1 MDATHTPTRRILVA
15 YDGSPEAELALRWAS
30 EEARGTGRGLHV
42 VAVDDVVTSPWGAEA
57 VHRGEEALAGIE
69 ETLGDL
75 DVVAETRV
83 GHVTGELLGAAASAE
98 MVVVGSRGHG
108 RTEDL
113 LVGSVSQHLARHAP
127 CPVVVVRPTR
137 EGAARR
143 IVVGVDGSAT
153 SSAALDYA
161 CRRAERTG
169 ETVVALHAWRTRAPS
184 TDVWNSEP
192 RALEGLAHRQV
203 LLAESVAGLQA
214 DHPDVV
220 LEQEAVP
227 VAPVRCLVD
236 ASHNASLLVVGSHG
250 LGFFGGLL
258 LGSVSQ
264 AVLQR
269 AECPVAVVRP
279 G

>member
-1 MDATHTPTRRILVA
+1 MDTTRTPTRRILVA
-15 YDGSPEAELALRWAS
+15 YDGSPEAELALRWAA
-30 EEARGTGRGLHV
+30 EEARGTGHGLHV
-42 VAVDDVVTSPWGAEA
+42 VAVDDVVTSPWGAET
-57 VHRGEEALAGIE
+57 VDRGEDALAGIE
-69 ETLGDL
+69 KTLGDL
-75 DVVAETRV
+75 DIVAETRV
-83 GHVTGELLGAAASAE
+83 GHVTGELLGAASSADQ
-98 MVVVGSRGHG
+98 VVVGSRGHG
-108 RTEDL
+108 RAEDL

-137 EGAARR
+137 GSDPR
-143 IVVGVDGSAT
+143 IVVGVDGSSA

-169 ETVVALHAWRTRAPS
+169 ARVVALHAWRTHAPS
-184 TDVWNSEP
+184 TDVWSSDP
-192 RALEGLAHRQV
+192 RALKGLAHREV
-203 LLAESVAGLQA
+203 LLAESIAGLRV

-220 LEQEAVP
+220 LEQETVP

-236 ASHNASLLVVGSHG
+236 ASHDASIVVVGSHG

-269 AECPVAVVRP
+269 AECPVAVVR
-279 G
+279 

>member
-1 MDATHTPTRRILVA
+1 MDTTSTRRILVA

-42 VAVDDVVTSPWGAEA
+42 VAVDDVVTSPWGAGT

-69 ETLGDL
+69 KTLGDL

-98 MVVVGSRGHG
+98 LVVVGSRGHG
-108 RTEDL
+108 RAEDL

-137 EGAARR
+137 EDAARR
-143 IVVGVDGSAT
+143 IVVGVDGSST
-153 SSAALDYA
+153 SSAALEYA

-169 ETVVALHAWRTRAPS
+169 ETVVALHGWRTRAPS
-184 TDVWNSEP
+184 TDVWNAEP
-192 RALEGLAHRQV
+192 RALEGLSHRQV
-203 LLAESVAGLQA
+203 LLAESVAGLRA

>member
-1 MDATHTPTRRILVA
+1 MDPTRAHTRRILVA
-15 YDGSPEAELALRWAS
+15 YDGSPDAEHALRWAA

-42 VAVDDVVTSPWGAEA
+42 VTVDDAISSPWGAET
-57 VHRGEEALAGIE
+57 VHRGEEVLAGVG

-75 DVVAETRV
+75 DVVLETRV
-83 GHVTGELLGAAASAE
+83 GHVTGELLGAAASAD

-108 RTEDL
+108 RAEDL

-137 EGAARR
+137 GTDPRR
-143 IVVGVDGSAT
+143 IVVGVDGSPT
-153 SSAALDYA
+153 SSAALEHA

-169 ETVVALHAWRTRAPS
+169 ETVVALHAWRTHAPS
-184 TDVWNSEP
+184 TDVWSSEP
-192 RALEGLAHRQV
+192 RALEGLSHRQV
-203 LLAESVAGLQA
+203 LLAESVAGLRV
-214 DHPDVV
+214 DHPDVTI
-220 LEQEAVP
+220 EQEAVP
-227 VAPVRCLVD
+227 VAPVPCLVD
-236 ASHNASLLVVGSHG
+236 ASRNASLVVVGSHG

-269 AECPVAVVRP
+269 AECPVAVVR
-279 G
+279 

>member
-1 MDATHTPTRRILVA
+1 MDTTRTPTRRILVA
-15 YDGSPEAELALRWAS
+15 YDGSPEAELALRWAA

-42 VAVDDVVTSPWGAEA
+42 VAVDDVVTSPWGAET
-57 VHRGEEALAGIE
+57 VDRGEDALAGIE
-69 ETLGDL
+69 KTLGDL
-75 DVVAETRV
+75 DIVAETRV
-83 GHVTGELLGAAASAE
+83 GHVTGELLGAASSADQ
-98 MVVVGSRGHG
+98 VVVGSRGHG
-108 RTEDL
+108 RAEDL

-137 EGAARR
+137 GSDPR
-143 IVVGVDGSAT
+143 IVVGVDGSSA

-169 ETVVALHAWRTRAPS
+169 ARVVALHAWRTHAPS
-184 TDVWNSEP
+184 TDVWSSDP
-192 RALEGLAHRQV
+192 RALKGLAHREV
-203 LLAESVAGLQA
+203 LLAESIAGLRV

-220 LEQEAVP
+220 LEQETVP

-236 ASHNASLLVVGSHG
+236 ASHDASLVVVGSHG

-269 AECPVAVVRP
+269 AECPVAVVR
-279 G
+279 